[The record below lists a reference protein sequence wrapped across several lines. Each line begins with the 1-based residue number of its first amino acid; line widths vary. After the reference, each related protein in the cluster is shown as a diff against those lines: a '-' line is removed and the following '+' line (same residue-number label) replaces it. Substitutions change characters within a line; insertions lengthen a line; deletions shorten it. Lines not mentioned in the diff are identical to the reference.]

1 MNYFI
6 SDLHFGH
13 KNCLSF
19 DNRNFDTI
27 EDMDNTIIK
36 NWNDVI
42 SMENVKLL
50 KVLVIRQ
57 FQNKL

>member
-13 KNCLSF
+13 KNYLSF